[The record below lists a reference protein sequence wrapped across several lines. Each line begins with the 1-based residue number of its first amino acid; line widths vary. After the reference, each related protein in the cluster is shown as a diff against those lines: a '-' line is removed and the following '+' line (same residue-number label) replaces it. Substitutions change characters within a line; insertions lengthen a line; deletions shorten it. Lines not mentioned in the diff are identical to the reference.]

1 MSRPHNAPLIALLRL
16 EPVQLL
22 LAYVL
27 LVACVSCAP
36 IGGSGGKPPAPV
48 DPVPPSGNAVEVAA
62 AEYVRA
68 YAAGLAAAATEC
80 GERATNHADF
90 EAAFKAWDAA
100 ARTVREREIQRL
112 NQVLNEA
119 HKADFE
125 TWSPE
130 VWRRVMGELAAGYGR
145 AARE

>member
-1 MSRPHNAPLIALLRL
+1 MSRPSPLVVFLRL

-36 IGGSGGKPPAPV
+36 IGGSGGNRPAPV
-48 DPVPPSGNAVEVAA
+48 DPVPPSGNAVSDAA

-68 YAAGLAAAATEC
+68 YASGMATAADECAAGQYS
-80 GERATNHADF
+80 DYD
-90 EAAFKAWDAA
+90 AAFKAWDLA

-112 NQVLNEA
+112 NAVINEA

-125 TWSPE
+125 AWSPD
-130 VWRRVMGELAAGYGR
+130 VWKRVMGELAAGYRG
-145 AARE
+145 AGK